1 MIEKKRTARLMPRH
15 VSHLIELTWLEL
27 KIFLREPMGAIG
39 TVVVPLVLFVVLGR
53 FLGGRTQ
60 TASANRF
67 VAVDLPVFVVIF
79 IAIGAVLSLTTII
92 AIYREGGILKR
103 LKATP
108 ISPLV
113 ILSTHVAVKLILT
126 AVTLGLMAVAGRRFY
141 SGSPPPEPLSFLAG
155 VVLVSVSLLSLG
167 FILAS
172 VIRTARFA
180 QPIGSILL
188 YALLGVSGL
197 FFPLSLL
204 PTGWQM
210 FALASPITHAVELL
224 RGLWLGQGWAAHW
237 VAVLVLLANLV
248 ICSAVSK
255 RVFRWE

>member
-1 MIEKKRTARLMPRH
+1 MTRH
-15 VSHLIELTWLEL
+15 LFHLAKLTWLEI

-39 TVVVPLVLFVVLGR
+39 AVLMPVVLFVVLGR
-53 FLGGRTQ
+53 TLSGGGAASRT
-60 TASANRF
+60 SRF
-67 VAVDLPVFVVIF
+67 VSVDLPLFVVLF

-113 ILSTHVAVKLILT
+113 ILSSHVLVKLALT
-126 AVTLGLMAVAGRRFY
+126 SVTLGLTALAGRRFY
-141 SGSPPPEPLSFLAG
+141 AGSPPPTPIAFFLG
-155 VVLVSVSLLSLG
+155 VILASVSLLSLG

-180 QPIGSILL
+180 QPIGAILL
-188 YALLGVSGL
+188 YSLLSISGL
-197 FFPLSLL
+197 FFPLEIL
-204 PTGWQM
+204 PRAWEIV
-210 FALASPITHAVELL
+210 ALASPITHAVSLL
-224 RGLWLGQGWAAHW
+224 RALWLGQGWTGQW
-237 VAVLVLLANLV
+237 IAVVVLIANLG
-248 ICSAVSK
+248 ICSAISK